1 MPSGQWYTNAVLWAS
16 QNKIV
21 NGVGNK
27 RFAPGTPI
35 TREQMASI
43 LFRYATYKKYDVSKR
58 ADLSHYQD
66 LNKVSA
72 YARDAFAWANSEKL
86 VNGATATTLNPAG
99 RATRAEAAVIL
110 YRFCEN
116 VAKY

>member
-1 MPSGQWYTNAVLWAS
+1 
-16 QNKIV
+16 
-21 NGVGNK
+21 
-27 RFAPGTPI
+27 
-35 TREQMASI
+35 MASI

-116 VAKY
+116 VAK